1 MGRKSNP
8 IVPLPWLVRLFR
20 DEIGAASV
28 LTEAAFVVCAPVG
41 GATDAPTTCPLW
53 VDRPFDTAP
62 GPFALARSRCRDPP
76 LQRLTPAIRITA
88 SARPVAAPRMGRLA
102 LIGEPHLPSGSRP
115 TSRSASSSRS

>member
-41 GATDAPTTCPLW
+41 GATDAPTTCPVW
-53 VDRPFDTAP
+53 VDRSFDTAP
-62 GPFALARSRCRDPP
+62 GPFALAVILIAGVSLWSGGSLHLD
-76 LQRLTPAIRITA
+76 L
-88 SARPVAAPRMGRLA
+88 ARANGPGAAPRMGRLA
-102 LIGEPHLPSGSRP
+102 LIGEPHLPSGS
-115 TSRSASSSRS
+115 